1 MTLRPLLAAAL
12 CCACATSPKPAAEP
26 AAEKPAAPKGSE
38 PMPRLTATPHAAELL
53 STPAED
59 FARVCDDAIAKAK
72 QQVVQLKALPAGQD
86 AQALALYDEVVDLL
100 SNAGARAGLAKEVHP
115 DLKFREAC
123 EACEQKIEAYN
134 VELSLDRPLYDALSK
149 VDQKALDPVASF
161 WLFKT
166 LREFRRSGVD
176 RDEATRTRVKTLN
189 EELVKLG
196 QAFGR
201 NIRDDV
207 RTVQADPRDLEGL
220 PADWLAAHP
229 RGKDGK
235 VAVTTNTPD
244 YLPVMTYAKGV
255 KLREQLWR
263 AYRDRAYPKNVEVL
277 NQMLGKRHELAT
289 LLGYESWAA
298 YVTETKMVK
307 NAGTARDFIDQ
318 GRAATE
324 ARARADMAMLI
335 ERKKKDVPNATAIEP
350 WEHQFYEDRVRAES
364 FGLDSQALRPY
375 FEYGNVE
382 QGVMSITSKLFG
394 VRYVAVKDAKVWH
407 PDVETFDVLEGE
419 QLIGRIHLDMHPR
432 DGKYKHAAQ
441 FGLTVGRGGRELP
454 EAVLVCNFP
463 ARGELMEHA
472 QVETFFHEFG
482 HLLHEVF
489 AGRQRWAG
497 VSGVRTE
504 WDFVEVPS
512 MLLQEWPLD
521 GTALKAFAKHHQT
534 GAPMPDTL
542 LAQLKRAKEFGAGL
556 DSRRQFFLS
565 AVSLAFHEKKPGFD
579 TNQVLKEVQEKFVP
593 FRREWVPGSHFE
605 LGFGHL
611 DGYSAIYYT
620 YQWSTVIAKD
630 LLTRFREKGMLDSD
644 LATEYRKKVLDP
656 GGSVEAD
663 KLVRDF
669 LGRPH
674 SFAAYEAWLN
684 NKG

>member
-1 MTLRPLLAAAL
+1 MKLRYLTAAL
-12 CCACATSPKPAAEP
+12 ALCLSCATGPKTTPEEKKDAMPQLTTTPKAA
-26 AAEKPAAPKGSE
+26 
-38 PMPRLTATPHAAELL
+38 TLL
-53 STPAED
+53 STTPTE
-59 FARVCDDAIAKAK
+59 FTKGCDDAITRAKELVAK
-72 QQVVQLKALPAGQD
+72 LKALPRGQH
-86 AQALALYDEVVDLL
+86 AEALALYDEVVDVL
-100 SNAGARAGLAKEVHP
+100 SNAGARSGLAKEVHP
-115 DLKFREAC
+115 DQAFREAC
-123 EACEQKIEAYN
+123 EGCEQKVEAYN
-134 VELSLDRPLYDALSK
+134 VELSLDRGLYDALSA
-149 VDQKALDPVASF
+149 VDASKLDPVASY

-166 LREFRRSGVD
+166 LREFRRGGVD
-176 RDEATRTRVKTLN
+176 RDEPTRNKVKALN

-207 RTVQADPRDLEGL
+207 RTVQADPRELEGL
-220 PADWLAAHP
+220 PQDWLAAHP
-229 RGKDGK
+229 KGADGK
-235 VAVTTNTPD
+235 IAVTTNTPD
-244 YLPVMTYAKGV
+244 YLPVMTYARGAKV
-255 KLREQLWR
+255 REQLWR

-277 NQMLGKRHELAT
+277 SQMLGKRHELAT
-289 LLGYESWAA
+289 LLGYQTWAA

-307 NAGTARDFIDQ
+307 SATAARDFIEQ

-324 ARARADMAMLI
+324 ARAKADMAMLI

-350 WEHQFYEDRVRAES
+350 WEHQFYEDRVRNES

-375 FEYGNVE
+375 FEYGSVE
-382 QGVMSITSKLFG
+382 KGVMSITSKLFG
-394 VRYVAVKDAKVWH
+394 VRYVPVSDAKVWH
-407 PDVETFDVLEGE
+407 PDVETFDVFEGE

-454 EAVLVCNFP
+454 EAVLVCNFAKP
-463 ARGELMEHA
+463 GELMEFS

-521 GTALKAFAKHHQT
+521 STALKAFARHHQT
-534 GAPMPDTL
+534 GEPMPDTL

-556 DSRRQFFLS
+556 DARRQFFLS
-565 AVSLAFHEKKPGFD
+565 AVSLSFHERKPGFD

-593 FRREWVPGSHFE
+593 FRREWVDGSHFE

-663 KLVRDF
+663 KLVKDF

-684 NKG
+684 QRT

>member
-1 MTLRPLLAAAL
+1 MAPHYLVLAAAL
-12 CCACATSPKPAAEP
+12 VSG
-26 AAEKPAAPKGSE
+26 AAPSKGSTKMLKTT
-38 PMPRLTATPHAAELL
+38 PKAATLL
-53 STPAED
+53 STTAEQ
-59 FARVCDDAIAKAK
+59 FTKGCDDALAKAK
-72 QQVVQLKALPAGQD
+72 ELVAKVKKTPKGQD
-86 AQALALYDEVVDLL
+86 ARTLELYDEVVDVM
-100 SNAGARAGLAKEVHP
+100 SNAGARSGLAKEVHP
-115 DLKFREAC
+115 DQKFREAC
-123 EACEQKIEAYN
+123 EACEQRLEAYN
-134 VELSLDRPLYDALSK
+134 VELSLDRELYEALSK
-149 VDQKALDPVASF
+149 IDSKKLDPVAGF

-166 LREFRRSGVD
+166 LREFRRAGVD
-176 RDEATRTRVKTLN
+176 RDEETRTKVKALN

-207 RTVQADPRDLEGL
+207 RTVKADPKDLEGL

-229 RGKDGK
+229 KDADGK
-235 VAVTTNTPD
+235 IAVTTNTPD

-263 AYRDRAYPKNVEVL
+263 AYRDRAHPKNVEVL
-277 NQMLGKRHELAT
+277 NQMLTKRHELAT
-289 LLGYESWAA
+289 LLGYPTWAA

-307 NAGTARDFIDQ
+307 SAEAARDFIEQ

-324 ARARADMAMLI
+324 ARAKADMEQLI
-335 ERKKKDVPNATAIEP
+335 ARKKKDDPKATGIEP

-364 FGLDSQALRPY
+364 YGLDSQALRPY
-375 FEYGNVE
+375 FEYGNVK

-394 VRYVAVKDAKVWH
+394 VRYAPASDAKVWH
-407 PDVETFDVLEGE
+407 PEVESFDIFEGE

-441 FGLTVGRGGRELP
+441 FGLTVGRGGKELP
-454 EAVLVCNFP
+454 EATLVCNFP
-463 ARGELMEHA
+463 KPGELMEFS

-482 HLLHEVF
+482 HLLHEIF

-521 GTALKAFAKHHQT
+521 STALKTFAKHHKT
-534 GAPMPDTL
+534 GEPIPDTL
-542 LAQLKRAKEFGAGL
+542 LTQLKRAKEFGAGL
-556 DSRRQFFLS
+556 DTRRQFFLS
-565 AVSLAFHEKKPGFD
+565 AVSLAFHERAPGFD
-579 TNQVLKEVQEKFVP
+579 TNQVLKEVQEKFLP

-630 LLTRFREKGMLDSD
+630 LLTKFREKGMLDANV
-644 LATEYRKKVLDP
+644 ATEYRKKVLDP

-663 KLVRDF
+663 KLVKDF

-674 SFAAYEAWLN
+674 SFAAFEAWLN
-684 NKG
+684 QKG

>member
-1 MTLRPLLAAAL
+1 MTLKPLLAL
-12 CCACATSPKPAAEP
+12 VWCGGCAT
-26 AAEKPAAPKGSE
+26 APKTAPPPAE
-38 PMPRLTATPHAAELL
+38 QQRTEAMPKLTTTPQAAALL
-53 STPAED
+53 STTPAE
-59 FARVCDDAIAKAK
+59 FTQGCDAAIAKAK
-72 QQVVQLKALPAGQD
+72 ERVGELKALPSGSD

-100 SNAGARAGLAKEVHP
+100 SNTGARSGLAKEVHP
-115 DLKFREAC
+115 DPKFREAC
-123 EACEQKIEAYN
+123 EGCEQKVEAYN
-134 VELSLDRPLYDALSK
+134 VELSLDRELYEVLAR
-149 VDQKALDPVASF
+149 VDQQSLDPVASF

-166 LREFRRSGVD
+166 LREFRRAGVD
-176 RDEATRTRVKTLN
+176 RDEATRATVKALN

-207 RTVQADPRDLEGL
+207 RTVQADLKDLEGL
-220 PADWLAAHP
+220 PQDWLAAHP
-229 RGKDGK
+229 LGSDGK

-244 YLPVMTYAKGV
+244 YLPVMTYARGAR
-255 KLREQLWR
+255 LREALWR
-263 AYRDRAYPKNVEVL
+263 AYRDRAFPKNVEVL
-277 NQMLGKRHELAT
+277 NQMLAKRHELAT
-289 LLGYESWAA
+289 LLGYPSWAA

-307 NAGTARDFIDQ
+307 NAEAARDFIEQ
-318 GRAATE
+318 GRAATF
-324 ARARADMAMLI
+324 ARAKADMAMLV
-335 ERKKKDVPNATAIEP
+335 ERKKKDVPNSTVIEP

-364 FGLDSQALRPY
+364 YGLDSQALRPY
-375 FEYGNVE
+375 FEYASVE
-382 QGVMSITSKLFG
+382 KGVMSITSKLFG
-394 VRYVAVKDAKVWH
+394 VRYVQVPSAKVWH
-407 PDVETFDVLEGE
+407 PDVETFDVFEGDG
-419 QLIGRIHLDMHPR
+419 LIGRIHLDMHPR
-432 DGKYKHAAQ
+432 EGKYKHAAQ
-441 FGLTVGRGGRELP
+441 FGLTVGRGGHELP

-463 ARGELMEHA
+463 KPGELMEHS

-521 GTALKAFAKHHQT
+521 GTALKAFARHHQT
-534 GAPMPDTL
+534 HEPMPDVL
-542 LAQLKRAKEFGAGL
+542 LAQLKRAKDFGAGL
-556 DSRRQFFLS
+556 DARRQFFLS
-565 AVSLAFHEKKPGFD
+565 AVSLSFHERAPGFD
-579 TNQVLKEVQEKFVP
+579 TNAVLKEVQEQFLP

-630 LLTRFREKGMLDSD
+630 LLTRFHEKGMLDAQ

-656 GGSVEAD
+656 GGSVAAD
-663 KLVRDF
+663 QLVRDF

-684 NKG
+684 QRT

>member
-1 MTLRPLLAAAL
+1 MAPHYLVLAAAL
-12 CCACATSPKPAAEP
+12 VSG
-26 AAEKPAAPKGSE
+26 AAPSKGSTKMLKTT
-38 PMPRLTATPHAAELL
+38 PKAATLL
-53 STPAED
+53 STTAEA
-59 FARVCDDAIAKAK
+59 FTKGCDDSLAKAK
-72 QQVVQLKALPAGQD
+72 ELVAKVKKTPKGQD
-86 AQALALYDEVVDLL
+86 AKTLELYDEVVDVM
-100 SNAGARAGLAKEVHP
+100 SNAGARSSLAKEVHP
-115 DLKFREAC
+115 EQKFREAC
-123 EACEQKIEAYN
+123 EACEQKLEAYN
-134 VELSLDRPLYDALSK
+134 VELSLDRELYEALSK
-149 VDQKALDPVASF
+149 IDAKKLDPVAGF

-166 LREFRRSGVD
+166 LREFRRAGVD
-176 RDEATRTRVKTLN
+176 RDEETRAKVKALN

-207 RTVQADPRDLEGL
+207 RTVKADPKDLEGL

-229 RGKDGK
+229 KGDDGK
-235 VAVTTNTPD
+235 IAVTTNTPD

-263 AYRDRAYPKNVEVL
+263 AYRDRAHPKNVEVL
-277 NQMLGKRHELAT
+277 NQMLTKRHELAT
-289 LLGYESWAA
+289 LLGYPTWAA

-307 NAGTARDFIDQ
+307 SAEAARDFIEQ
-318 GRAATE
+318 GRTATE
-324 ARARADMAMLI
+324 ARAKADMEQLLA
-335 ERKKKDVPNATAIEP
+335 RKKKDDPKATSIEP

-364 FGLDSQALRPY
+364 YGLDSQALRPY
-375 FEYGNVE
+375 FEYGNVK

-394 VRYVAVKDAKVWH
+394 VRYAPASDAKVWH
-407 PDVETFDVLEGE
+407 PEVESFDIFEGE

-441 FGLTVGRGGRELP
+441 FGLTVGRGGKELP
-454 EAVLVCNFP
+454 EATLVCNFP
-463 ARGELMEHA
+463 KPGELMEFS

-482 HLLHEVF
+482 HLLHEIF

-521 GTALKAFAKHHQT
+521 STALKTFAKHHKT
-534 GAPMPDTL
+534 GEPIPDAL
-542 LAQLKRAKEFGAGL
+542 LTQLKRAKEFGAGL
-556 DSRRQFFLS
+556 DTRRQFFLS
-565 AVSLAFHEKKPGFD
+565 AVSLAFHERAPGFD

-630 LLTRFREKGMLDSD
+630 LLTKFREKGMLDANV
-644 LATEYRKKVLDP
+644 ATEYRKKVLDP

-663 KLVRDF
+663 KLVKDF

-674 SFAAYEAWLN
+674 SFAAFEAWLN
-684 NKG
+684 QKG